1 MYSVLSQRLAQIRRI
16 GLYYQES
23 QLSKPCHRVSS
34 AEHRARQCLG
44 CNFCH
49 WLELIKR
56 SMVGLRAVN
65 LFIYLNL
72 AGSNKPSFDDQW
84 VQRLLALQQQTNA
97 IADLEVKPCD
107 WVALPKV
114 ESLSRFETQLK
125 AKLFRPDP
133 VP

>member
-23 QLSKPCHRVSS
+23 QFSKQCQNVSPT
-34 AEHRARQCLG
+34 EHRRRQCLG

-56 SMVGLRAVN
+56 CMVGLRAVN

-84 VQRLLALQQQTNA
+84 VQRLLALQQRTN
-97 IADLEVKPCD
+97 IVTDLEVKPCD
-107 WVALPKV
+107 WVALRKV
-114 ESLSRFETQLK
+114 ESLSRFESQLK
-125 AKLFRPDP
+125 AELFRPGP